1 MLKGDTMLRDAV
13 AIIDCGSSK
22 ITGLIGENSVNNN
35 FAIRAYLEQPSFS
48 LCKGSIEAP
57 ADFRAAV
64 TKIFNTITSSARA
77 KVTEVYFSVPGDFLQ
92 VVNKKSQ
99 TYFNKRKRIRQREV
113 DEFLQGAK
121 KELAVPS
128 YELIDYS
135 GVQYF
140 LDGQK
145 KVTKLLGE
153 ATASISGITTFYFAK
168 STYVRL
174 VKELMARLGVKIVH
188 FVPVPLAE
196 SILLFPEKNR
206 YAFEVLLDVGTSVSN
221 FSICYGG
228 GILYNESFEI
238 GGGFINAYLIEAFNL
253 SSYELA
259 EKLKRKLN
267 LTIPPESDGYYEVL
281 DNDRMLRY
289 SQKSCNGQAQRVIT
303 ELAEYVDTAIKNSN
317 VRLPN
322 DFNLS
327 LTGGGIA
334 YIRGAREYLFKLIE
348 VPVNIVCPKIS
359 YMAKPEETSKIAVLN
374 YALNGRK

>member
-1 MLKGDTMLRDAV
+1 M
-13 AIIDCGSSK
+13 
-22 ITGLIGENSVNNN
+22 
-35 FAIRAYLEQPSFS
+35 
-48 LCKGSIEAP
+48 
-57 ADFRAAV
+57 
-64 TKIFNTITSSARA
+64 
-77 KVTEVYFSVPGDFLQ
+77 
-92 VVNKKSQ
+92 
-99 TYFNKRKRIRQREV
+99 
-113 DEFLQGAK
+113 
-121 KELAVPS
+121 
-128 YELIDYS
+128 
-135 GVQYF
+135 QYF